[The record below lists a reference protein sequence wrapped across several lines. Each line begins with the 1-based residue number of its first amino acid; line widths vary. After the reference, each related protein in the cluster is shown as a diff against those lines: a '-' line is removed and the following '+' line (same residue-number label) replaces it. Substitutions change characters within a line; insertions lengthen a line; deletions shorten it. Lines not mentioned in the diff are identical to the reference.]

1 MEQEEYQIKYFVKKG
16 KIMAK
21 NSTPPFRLFNAL
33 TKKEIDIFQT
43 LWPRMVEK
51 LQKRFNT
58 EFKIDFDF
66 NIYYDKQKATK
77 EEVLSTIGEVFHQYY
92 FSK

>member
-1 MEQEEYQIKYFVKKG
+1 MSR
-16 KIMAK
+16 

-66 NIYYDKQKATK
+66 NIYYDK
-77 EEVLSTIGEVFHQYY
+77 
-92 FSK
+92 